1 MANKEI
7 HIFTDGSSRGN
18 PGPGGYGIVMEQTGS
33 SYVKEYSQGFRK
45 TTNNRM
51 ELLAVIEALKK
62 LKIENASVV
71 VFTDSKYVVDSVE
84 KKWVFSWEK
93 NNFKKKKN
101 IDLWLKFLKIFR
113 KHNVKFKWI
122 KGHNNHPQNER
133 CDHLAYE
140 ASKNKNLFIDK
151 EYENQDE
158 IKLL

>member
-1 MANKEI
+1 MANKAI

-84 KKWVFSWEK
+84 KKWVFTWEK

-113 KHNVKFKWI
+113 EHTVKFKWV

-140 ASKNKNLFIDK
+140 ASKNKNLFIDR